1 MFNYLNSMGHD
12 LNRAMVKVSYDF
24 WFLEVNQFDSSIIY
38 VPMTVPIYMIQ
49 IESSIHP
56 SILSREHL
64 RK

>member
-1 MFNYLNSMGHD
+1 MSE
-12 LNRAMVKVSYDF
+12 RAESIGIKYVTVYVMVHV
-24 WFLEVNQFDSSIIY
+24 Y
-38 VPMTVPIYMIQ
+38 VIQ